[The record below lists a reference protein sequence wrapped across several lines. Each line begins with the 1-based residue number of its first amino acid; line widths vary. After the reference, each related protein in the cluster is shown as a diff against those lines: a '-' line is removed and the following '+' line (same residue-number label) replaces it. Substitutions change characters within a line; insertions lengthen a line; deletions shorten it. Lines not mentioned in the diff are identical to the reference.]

1 MNLHKP
7 SFHDFKFMMNLL
19 DNPDSYIH
27 HKTFRSLKETF
38 IKNLTTEYWIDS
50 YGDIYHSKESKEFQ
64 RMKTFREYN
73 DDDFDDE
80 SLYIDEEGAPRGI
93 SAAVLFNR
101 VFQKSREV
109 KRTRDVAKKMN
120 LIAQQNTTLAALIF
134 AMTQFRPTRK

>member
-1 MNLHKP
+1 MLIHK
-7 SFHDFKFMMNLL
+7 DFKWVMEAL
-19 DNPDSYIH
+19 DNPDSHIH
-27 HKTFRSLKETF
+27 HYEFRKLKETI
-38 IKNLTTEYWIDS
+38 IKNLTTKYWIDDF
-50 YGDIYHSKESKEFQ
+50 GDIYHSKEFQ

-134 AMTQFRPTRK
+134 AMTQFKPTRK

>member
-1 MNLHKP
+1 V
-7 SFHDFKFMMNLL
+7 
-19 DNPDSYIH
+19 
-27 HKTFRSLKETF
+27 
-38 IKNLTTEYWIDS
+38 
-50 YGDIYHSKESKEFQ
+50 
-64 RMKTFREYN
+64 KTFREYN